1 MNEKYNLKQVFAAKP
16 QNQEILSYLKI
27 ETKEEALGCKT
38 ASCKGK
44 PLISDDAN
52 GEIICG
58 CCGSIIA
65 EKSVDVTPEKT
76 SDFEEFLTKTRTGPE
91 QSLSMYDMGMMTVIS
106 NKDALGKSLSG
117 PMKYAFGRLRR
128 LNSRSRTASS
138 NRTLRFALLFLYSL
152 KTRLGIPDSVAENAA
167 YIYRK
172 AMQKKITVGRN
183 SKILMCASVYV
194 SCRQSGI
201 PRSIIDVSQAAFVTK
216 KQVSRACRILI
227 EVLDLNL
234 GFCEPLEFVAK
245 IANEAKITEQTSRN
259 ALKLLHKLSEEGL
272 TNGKNPVVLAA
283 ATLYLS
289 CLLNGEHK
297 LQSEI
302 AKASGATA
310 TALRIRCT
318 ALKKDLGL
326 TDDLSY

>member
-1 MNEKYNLKQVFAAKP
+1 LETKKINEGWLECKTLGCNGKP
-16 QNQEILSYLKI
+16 QI
-27 ETKEEALGCKT
+27 T
-38 ASCKGK
+38 
-44 PLISDDAN
+44 DDTT

-58 CCGSIIA
+58 SCGSILA
-65 EKSVDVTPEKT
+65 ERSVDINSEKAG
-76 SDFEEFLTKTRTGPE
+76 DFEEFLAKSRTGPE

-106 NKDALGKSLSG
+106 DKDAMGKHLSDS
-117 PMKYAFGRLRR
+117 MKNTFGRLKR
-128 LNSRSRTASS
+128 LNSRSRTRSS
-138 NRTLRFALLFLYSL
+138 NRTLRFALLFLHSL
-152 KTRLGIPDSVAENAA
+152 KTKLGLPDSVAENAA

-245 IANEAKITEQTSRN
+245 IANEAKITQQTSRN